1 MALAKKTW
9 KWASIFILSML
20 LYILNKKTDHG
31 DLMKL
36 FVQTFSLL
44 LFLLA
49 GPIHAQEWP
58 TRPIS
63 LIVSYPP
70 GGTAD
75 LMARTIAGPLGKE
88 LGTSVVVENKPG
100 ASGQIAASYV
110 AKASADGYTL
120 MLDASSYSVNPSL
133 FPKLPYDPN
142 RDFKTLG
149 ILAQYPN
156 VLLVHPSFPA
166 KSVKDMVTLAK
177 SKPNGIA
184 YASSGNGSAQHLAG
198 ALFEVK
204 AGVEMQHIPYKG
216 GGPALNDVVGGQVP
230 VFFGSVASTK
240 QYVESGKLNAL
251 AVTGKK
257 RASSM
262 PNVPTMAEA
271 GIAGYEVYE
280 WNGIFAPAATP
291 AAILTKISD
300 AIAKVMQSPEVKE
313 KVSSLGGEI
322 FQGNADAADKFI
334 KVQMA
339 EWSKLV
345 KSGKITVD

>member
-1 MALAKKTW
+1 MKSFVKT
-9 KWASIFILSML
+9 L
-20 LYILNKKTDHG
+20 L
-31 DLMKL
+31 
-36 FVQTFSLL
+36 VA
-44 LFLLA
+44 LLA
-49 GPIHAQEWP
+49 TTGLSHAQEWP
-58 TRPIS
+58 SRPIS

-75 LMARTIAGPLGKE
+75 LMARTVATPLGKL

-110 AKASADGYTL
+110 AKANADGYTL

-142 RDFKTLG
+142 QDFKTLAV
-149 ILAQYPN
+149 LAQYPN
-156 VLLVHPSFPA
+156 VLLVNPSFPA
-166 KSVKDMVTLAK
+166 KSVKELVAMAK
-177 SKPNGIA
+177 AKPNSIS

-204 AGVEMQHIPYKG
+204 AGVEMQHVPYKG
-216 GGPALNDVVGGQVP
+216 GGPALNDVIGGQVP

-240 QYVESGKLNAL
+240 QYVDSGKLNAL

-262 PNVPTMAEA
+262 PSVPTMAEA
-271 GIAGYEVYE
+271 GVPGYEVYE

-291 AAILTKISD
+291 APILIKLSD
-300 AIAKVMQSPEVKE
+300 AIAKVMQSPEVRE
-313 KVSSLGGEI
+313 KVLSLGGEP
-322 FQGNADAADKFI
+322 FQGNSDAADKFI
-334 KVQMA
+334 KAQMA
-339 EWSKLV
+339 EWAKLV
-345 KSGKITVD
+345 KSGKIAVD

>member
-1 MALAKKTW
+1 MK
-9 KWASIFILSML
+9 IFIKL
-20 LYILNKKTDHG
+20 LW
-31 DLMKL
+31 
-36 FVQTFSLL
+36 LL
-44 LFLLA
+44 LLA
-49 GPIHAQEWP
+49 AAGQAYSQEWP
-58 TRPIS
+58 NRPIN

-75 LMARTIAGPLGKE
+75 LMARTIAGPLGKA

-100 ASGQIAASYV
+100 ASGQIAAAYV

-156 VLLVHPSFPA
+156 VLLVNPSFPA
-166 KSVKDMVTLAK
+166 KSVKEMVALAK
-177 SKPNGIA
+177 AKPNGIA

-204 AGVEMQHIPYKG
+204 AGVEMQHVPYKG

-240 QYVESGKLNAL
+240 QYVDTGKLNAL

-291 AAILTKISD
+291 AVILVKISD
-300 AIAKVMQSPEVKE
+300 AIAKVMQSTEVKE
-313 KVSSLGGEI
+313 KVSTLGGEI
-322 FQGNADAADKFI
+322 FQGNADSADKFI
-334 KVQMA
+334 KAQMV

-345 KSGKITVD
+345 KSGKITID

>member
-1 MALAKKTW
+1 MKFFTKT
-9 KWASIFILSML
+9 
-20 LYILNKKTDHG
+20 
-31 DLMKL
+31 L
-36 FVQTFSLL
+36 FVLL
-44 LFLLA
+44 LATTGLA
-49 GPIHAQEWP
+49 HAQEWP
-58 TRPIS
+58 NRPIN

-75 LMARTIAGPLGKE
+75 LMARTIAAPLGKI

-142 RDFKTLG
+142 KDFKTLAV
-149 ILAQYPN
+149 LAQYPN
-156 VLLVHPSFPA
+156 VLLVNPSFPA
-166 KSVKDMVTLAK
+166 KSVKELVAMAK
-177 SKPNGIA
+177 TKPNGIA

-240 QYVESGKLNAL
+240 QYVDTGKLNAL

-271 GIAGYEVYE
+271 GVPGYEVYE

-291 AAILTKISD
+291 SVILLKISD
-300 AIAKVMQSPEVKE
+300 AITKVMQSTEVRD
-313 KVSSLGGEI
+313 KVLSLGGEP
-322 FQGNADAADKFI
+322 FQGNSEAADKFI
-334 KVQMA
+334 KTQMT
-339 EWSKLV
+339 EWAKLV
-345 KSGKITVD
+345 KSGKIAVD

>member
-1 MALAKKTW
+1 MRFTFK
-9 KWASIFILSML
+9 I
-20 LYILNKKTDHG
+20 
-31 DLMKL
+31 L
-36 FVQTFSLL
+36 FVALVTVVGLVN
-44 LFLLA
+44 
-49 GPIHAQEWP
+49 AQEWP
-58 TRPIS
+58 NRPIS

-75 LMARTIAGPLGKE
+75 LMARTVATPLGKV

-110 AKASADGYTL
+110 AKANADGYTL

-142 RDFKTLG
+142 KDFKTLAV
-149 ILAQYPN
+149 LAQYPN
-156 VLLVHPSFPA
+156 VLLVNPSFPA
-166 KSVKDMVTLAK
+166 KSVKELVAIAK
-177 SKPNGIA
+177 AKPNSIS

-204 AGVEMQHIPYKG
+204 AGVDMQHVPYKG
-216 GGPALNDVVGGQVP
+216 GGPALNDVIGGQVP

-240 QYVESGKLNAL
+240 QYVETGKLNAL

-271 GIAGYEVYE
+271 GVSGYEVYE

-291 AAILTKISD
+291 APILIKLSD
-300 AIAKVMQSPEVKE
+300 AIAKVMASSEVRE
-313 KVSSLGGEI
+313 KVLSLGGEP
-322 FQGNADAADKFI
+322 FQGNSEAADKFI
-334 KVQMA
+334 KAQMA
-339 EWSKLV
+339 EWAKLV
-345 KSGKITVD
+345 KSGKIAVD

>member
-1 MALAKKTW
+1 MKFIKLCALFFLCGVSGMA
-9 KWASIFILSML
+9 S
-20 LYILNKKTDHG
+20 
-31 DLMKL
+31 
-36 FVQTFSLL
+36 
-44 LFLLA
+44 
-49 GPIHAQEWP
+49 AQEWP
-58 TRPIS
+58 NRPIN

-75 LMARTIAGPLGKE
+75 LMARTIATPLGKT
-88 LGTSVVVENKPG
+88 LGTTIVVENKPG
-100 ASGQIAASYV
+100 ASGQIAAAYV
-110 AKASADGYTL
+110 AKANADGYTL

-142 RDFKTLG
+142 KDFKTLA

-156 VLLVHPSFPA
+156 VLLVNPSFSA
-166 KSVKDMVTLAK
+166 KSVKELVAMAK
-177 SKPNGIA
+177 AKPNGIA
-184 YASSGNGSAQHLAG
+184 YASSGNGSTQHLSG

-204 AGVEMQHIPYKG
+204 ADVEMQHIPYKG
-216 GGPALNDVVGGQVP
+216 GGPALNDVIGGQVP

-240 QYVESGKLNAL
+240 QYVDSGKLNAL

-271 GIAGYEVYE
+271 GIPGYEVYE

-291 AAILTKISD
+291 APILLKISN
-300 AIAKVMQSPEVKE
+300 AIAKVMQSVEVKD
-313 KVSSLGGEI
+313 KVLSLGGEP
-322 FQGNADAADKFI
+322 FQGGSEAADKFI
-334 KVQMA
+334 KGQMS

-345 KSGKITVD
+345 KSGKIAVD

>member
-1 MALAKKTW
+1 MKFWIKTLV
-9 KWASIFILSML
+9 F
-20 LYILNKKTDHG
+20 T
-31 DLMKL
+31 
-36 FVQTFSLL
+36 SLL
-44 LFLLA
+44 ATGLA
-49 GPIHAQEWP
+49 HAQEWP
-58 TRPIS
+58 NRPIN

-75 LMARTIAGPLGKE
+75 LMARTIATPLGKI

-110 AKASADGYTL
+110 AKANPDGYTL

-142 RDFKTLG
+142 RDFKTLA

-156 VLLVHPSFPA
+156 VLLVNPNFPA
-166 KSVKDMVTLAK
+166 KSVKELVTMAK
-177 SKPNGIA
+177 AKPNEIS

-204 AGVEMQHIPYKG
+204 AGVEMQHVPYKG
-216 GGPALNDVVGGQVP
+216 GGPALNDVMGGQVP

-240 QYVESGKLNAL
+240 QYVDSGKLNAL

-271 GIAGYEVYE
+271 GVTGYEVYE

-291 AAILTKISD
+291 APILVKISN
-300 AIAKVMQSPEVKE
+300 AIAKVMQSPEVRE
-313 KVSSLGGEI
+313 KVLSLGGEP
-322 FQGNADAADKFI
+322 FQGNAEVADKFI
-334 KVQMA
+334 KAQMA
-339 EWSKLV
+339 EWAKLV
-345 KSGKITVD
+345 KSGKIAVD

>member
-1 MALAKKTW
+1 
-9 KWASIFILSML
+9 
-20 LYILNKKTDHG
+20 
-31 DLMKL
+31 MKL
-36 FVQTFSLL
+36 LL
-44 LFLLA
+44 KMILLVLLTTVRMTQ
-49 GPIHAQEWP
+49 AQDWP
-58 TRPIS
+58 ARPIS

-75 LMARTIAGPLGKE
+75 LMARTIATPLGKI
-88 LGTSVVVENKPG
+88 LGTSIVVENKPG

-110 AKASADGYTL
+110 AKANADGYTL

-142 RDFKTLG
+142 KEFKTLG

-156 VLLVHPSFPA
+156 VLLVNPSFPA
-166 KSVKDMVTLAK
+166 KTVKELVAMAK
-177 SKPNGIA
+177 AKPNSIA

-198 ALFEVK
+198 ALFEIQ

-216 GGPALNDVVGGQVP
+216 GGPALNDVLGGQVP
-230 VFFGSVASTK
+230 IFFGSVASTK
-240 QYVESGKLNAL
+240 QYVDTGKLNAL

-262 PNVPTMAEA
+262 PTVPTMAEA
-271 GIAGYEVYE
+271 GVTGYEVYE

-291 AAILTKISD
+291 APILLKLSEAISK
-300 AIAKVMQSPEVKE
+300 AMQSPELRD

-322 FQGNADAADKFI
+322 FHGNANEADKFI
-334 KVQMA
+334 KAQMA
-339 EWSKLV
+339 EWAKLV
-345 KSGKITVD
+345 KSGKISVD

>member
-1 MALAKKTW
+1 MKFLLKVLFALALI
-9 KWASIFILSML
+9 AVGS
-20 LYILNKKTDHG
+20 
-31 DLMKL
+31 
-36 FVQTFSLL
+36 
-44 LFLLA
+44 A
-49 GPIHAQEWP
+49 HAQEWP
-58 TRPIS
+58 NRPIS

-75 LMARTIAGPLGKE
+75 LMARTIAGPLGKV

-100 ASGQIAASYV
+100 ASGQIAAAYV
-110 AKASADGYTL
+110 AKANADGCTL
-120 MLDASSYSVNPSL
+120 MLDASLYSVNPSL

-142 RDFKTLG
+142 KDFKTLAV
-149 ILAQYPN
+149 LAQYPN
-156 VLLVHPSFPA
+156 VLLVNPSFPA
-166 KSVKDMVTLAK
+166 KSVKDLVTMAK
-177 SKPNGIA
+177 AKPNSIA

-271 GIAGYEVYE
+271 GVPGYEVYE

-291 AAILTKISD
+291 ATILLKISD
-300 AIAKVMQSPEVKE
+300 AISKVMQSPEVKE
-313 KVSSLGGEI
+313 KVLSLGGEP
-322 FQGNADAADKFI
+322 FSGNAEAADKFI
-334 KVQMA
+334 KAQMV
-339 EWSKLV
+339 EWNKLI
-345 KSGKITVD
+345 KTGKITVD

>member
-1 MALAKKTW
+1 
-9 KWASIFILSML
+9 
-20 LYILNKKTDHG
+20 
-31 DLMKL
+31 MKL
-36 FVQTFSLL
+36 LL
-44 LFLLA
+44 KLILLA
-49 GPIHAQEWP
+49 LLTTVSMTQAQEWP
-58 TRPIS
+58 ARPIN

-75 LMARTIAGPLGKE
+75 LMARTIATPLGKI
-88 LGTSVVVENKPG
+88 LGTSIVVENKPG

-110 AKASADGYTL
+110 AKANPDGYTL

-142 RDFKTLG
+142 KDFKTLG

-156 VLLVHPSFPA
+156 VLLVNPSFPA
-166 KSVKDMVTLAK
+166 KSVKELVSMAK
-177 SKPNGIA
+177 AKPNSIA

-198 ALFEVK
+198 ALFEIQ

-216 GGPALNDVVGGQVP
+216 GGPALNDVLGGQVP

-240 QYVESGKLNAL
+240 QYVDTGKLNAL

-262 PNVPTMAEA
+262 PTVPTMAEA
-271 GIAGYEVYE
+271 GVAGYEVYE

-291 AAILTKISD
+291 AAIVLKVSE
-300 AIAKVMQSPEVKE
+300 AITKVMQTPEVRD
-313 KVSSLGGEI
+313 KVISLGGEI
-322 FQGNADAADKFI
+322 FQGNANEADKFI
-334 KVQMA
+334 KAQMV
-339 EWSKLV
+339 EWARLV
-345 KSGKITVD
+345 KSGKISVD

>member
-1 MALAKKTW
+1 MQYVIKAF
-9 KWASIFILSML
+9 FIA
-20 LYILNKKTDHG
+20 
-31 DLMKL
+31 
-36 FVQTFSLL
+36 L
-44 LFLLA
+44 LFLT
-49 GPIHAQEWP
+49 GVVSAQEWP
-58 TRPIS
+58 NRPIS
-63 LIVSYPP
+63 LVVSYPP

-75 LMARTIAGPLGKE
+75 LMARTIAGPLGKA

-100 ASGQIAASYV
+100 ASGQIAAAYV
-110 AKASADGYTL
+110 AKANADGYTL

-142 RDFKTLG
+142 KDFKTLG
-149 ILAQYPN
+149 VLAQYPN
-156 VLLVHPSFPA
+156 VLLVNPSFPV
-166 KSVKDMVTLAK
+166 KSVKELVAIAK
-177 SKPNGIA
+177 AKPNGIS

-240 QYVESGKLNAL
+240 QYVETGKLNAL

-271 GIAGYEVYE
+271 GVSGYEVYE

-291 AAILTKISD
+291 AVILVKIAD
-300 AIAKVMQSPEVKE
+300 AITKVMQSSEVKD
-313 KVSSLGGEI
+313 KVLSLGGEP
-322 FQGNADAADKFI
+322 FLGNADAADKFI
-334 KVQMA
+334 KTQMA
-339 EWSKLV
+339 EWSKLI
-345 KSGKITVD
+345 KTGKITVD

>member
-1 MALAKKTW
+1 MLFFLFG
-9 KWASIFILSML
+9 IF
-20 LYILNKKTDHG
+20 N
-31 DLMKL
+31 
-36 FVQTFSLL
+36 
-44 LFLLA
+44 A
-49 GPIHAQEWP
+49 AHAQEWP
-58 TRPIS
+58 NRPIT

-75 LMARTIAGPLGKE
+75 LMARTIATPLGKT
-88 LGTSVVVENKPG
+88 LGTTIVVENKPG
-100 ASGQIAASYV
+100 ASGQIAAAYV
-110 AKASADGYTL
+110 AKANADGYTL

-142 RDFKTLG
+142 KDFKTLG

-156 VLLVHPSFPA
+156 VLLVNPSFPA
-166 KSVKDMVTLAK
+166 KSVKELVVLAK
-177 SKPNGIA
+177 AKPNTIA

-204 AGVEMQHIPYKG
+204 ADVEMQHIPYKG
-216 GGPALNDVVGGQVP
+216 GGPALNDVIGGQVP

-240 QYVESGKLNAL
+240 QYVDSGKLNAL

-271 GIAGYEVYE
+271 GIPGYEVYE

-291 AAILTKISD
+291 APILLKISN
-300 AIAKVMQSPEVKE
+300 AIAKVMQSVEVKD
-313 KVSSLGGEI
+313 KVLSLGGEP
-322 FQGNADAADKFI
+322 FQGGSEAADKFI
-334 KVQMA
+334 KGQMS

-345 KSGKITVD
+345 KSGKIAVD